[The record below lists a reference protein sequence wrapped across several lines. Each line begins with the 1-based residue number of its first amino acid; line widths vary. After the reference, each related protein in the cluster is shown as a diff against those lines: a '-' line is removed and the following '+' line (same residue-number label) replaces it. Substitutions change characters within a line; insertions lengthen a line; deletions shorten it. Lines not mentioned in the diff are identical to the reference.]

1 MFEWPHG
8 APSSAVVS
16 DFMEKLA
23 QDEEIHGP
31 RQESLAECEGSCKG
45 SSNFCVPL
53 WTRWLPL
60 RGPNGFPQRR

>member
-23 QDEEIHGP
+23 QDGAPKIAD
-31 RQESLAECEGSCKG
+31 RKS
-45 SSNFCVPL
+45 VV
-53 WTRWLPL
+53 
-60 RGPNGFPQRR
+60 

>member
-23 QDEEIHGP
+23 QDGAPKKIGRAH
-31 RQESLAECEGSCKG
+31 
-45 SSNFCVPL
+45 V
-53 WTRWLPL
+53 
-60 RGPNGFPQRR
+60 